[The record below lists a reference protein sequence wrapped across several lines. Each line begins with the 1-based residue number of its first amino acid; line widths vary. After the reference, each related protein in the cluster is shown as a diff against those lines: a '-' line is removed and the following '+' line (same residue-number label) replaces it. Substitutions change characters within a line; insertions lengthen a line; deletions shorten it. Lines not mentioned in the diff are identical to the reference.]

1 MSKKSGPPP
10 IVFILTFLALFIAG
24 YWFFLRQPAE
34 TPISPNNPTS
44 SSVNPN
50 EPSSSVPS
58 GSSTPDNS
66 GTSPPISFPFPTSV
80 SNGSTVKVDG
90 STSMVQLNKAFQEG
104 FQKQFPG
111 TTVITNAGGSAKGI
125 QDLLT
130 GQVDIAA
137 VSRDLTAQ
145 EQSQGLVA
153 VPVAMDA
160 IAIVVG
166 NDNPF
171 RTGLTTA
178 QVSSIFQGQVTN
190 WSDVGG
196 SGGSIHVINRPEGSG
211 TQKAF
216 LELVLKGASFGTGSN
231 FTTLERDAT
240 TPMLQ
245 ALKTNGIGY
254 ATYAQVANQ
263 RTVRTVAIDGL
274 TPEAQI
280 YPFKR
285 QLYYIYKNPPSSTV
299 QAFLGFATSPQ
310 GQQLIGTPR

>member
-10 IVFILTFLALFIAG
+10 IVFILTFLGLFGAG

-34 TPISPNNPTS
+34 VPVSPTNPTPNSPNAGVSSSPGSDNSATTPPPTS
-44 SSVNPN
+44 FAVPA
-50 EPSSSVPS
+50 SVPS
-58 GSSTPDNS
+58 GS
-66 GTSPPISFPFPTSV
+66 
-80 SNGSTVKVDG
+80 TVRVDG
-90 STSMVQLNKAFQEG
+90 STSMVQLNKTLQEG

-111 TTVITNAGGSAKGI
+111 TTVTTKAGGSAKGI
-125 QDLLT
+125 QDLLA

-145 EQSQGLVA
+145 EQDQGLIA
-153 VPVAMDA
+153 VPIALDA

-171 RTGLTTA
+171 RRGLTTD
-178 QVSSIFQGQVTN
+178 QVSGIFQGQIAD
-190 WSDVGG
+190 WSAVGG
-196 SGGSIHVINRPEGSG
+196 SSGPIRVVNRPEGSG

-216 LELVLKGASFGTGSN
+216 LELVLKGGSFGTGAN
-231 FTTLERDAT
+231 FTTLARDAT

-245 ALKTNGIGY
+245 ALKGNGIGY

-274 TPEAQI
+274 TPESQV

-285 QLYYIYKNPPSSTV
+285 KLFYVYKNPPSEAV
-299 QAFLGFATSPQ
+299 QAFLGFVTSPQ
-310 GQQLIGTPR
+310 GQQLLNVP

>member
-10 IVFILTFLALFIAG
+10 IVFILTFLGLFGIG
-24 YWFFLRQPAE
+24 YLFFFRQPAE
-34 TPISPNNPTS
+34 APVSSNNPAPP
-44 SSVNPN
+44 SVNSN
-50 EPSSSVPS
+50 APSSSVPPSSQPSPTAFTVPASVPS
-58 GSSTPDNS
+58 G
-66 GTSPPISFPFPTSV
+66 F
-80 SNGSTVKVDG
+80 TVRVDG
-90 STSMVQLNKAFQEG
+90 ATSMVQINKILQEG

-111 TTVITNAGGSAKGI
+111 TTVTTNAGGSAKGI
-125 QDLLT
+125 KDLLADR
-130 GQVDIAA
+130 VDIAA
-137 VSRDLTAQ
+137 VSRALTSQ
-145 EQSQGLVA
+145 EESQGLIA
-153 VPVAMDA
+153 VPIAMDA

-196 SGGSIHVINRPEGSG
+196 SGGSIHVVNRPEGSG

-216 LELVLKGASFGTGSN
+216 LELVLKGENFGTGSN

-245 ALKTNGIGY
+245 ALKANGIGY

-274 TPEAQI
+274 TPESQI

-299 QAFLGFATSPQ
+299 QAFLGFATSTQ
-310 GQQLIGTPR
+310 AQQLIGTPQ

>member
-1 MSKKSGPPP
+1 
-10 IVFILTFLALFIAG
+10 LLA
-24 YWFFLRQPAE
+24 
-34 TPISPNNPTS
+34 
-44 SSVNPN
+44 
-50 EPSSSVPS
+50 
-58 GSSTPDNS
+58 
-66 GTSPPISFPFPTSV
+66 
-80 SNGSTVKVDG
+80 
-90 STSMVQLNKAFQEG
+90 
-104 FQKQFPG
+104 
-111 TTVITNAGGSAKGI
+111 
-125 QDLLT
+125 

-178 QVSSIFQGQVTN
+178 QVSSIFQGQITN

-196 SGGSIHVINRPEGSG
+196 S
-211 TQKAF
+211 A
-216 LELVLKGASFGTGSN
+216 GSN

-299 QAFLGFATSPQ
+299 QAFLGFSTSVQ

>member
-34 TPISPNNPTS
+34 TPISPNNPTP

-50 EPSSSVPS
+50 APSSSFPS
-58 GSSTPDNS
+58 GSPSSPTPF
-66 GTSPPISFPFPTSV
+66 TVPASV
-80 SNGSTVKVDG
+80 PSGSTVKVDG

-125 QDLLT
+125 QDLLA

-178 QVSSIFQGQVTN
+178 QVSSIFQGQITN

-216 LELVLKGASFGTGSN
+216 LELVLKGESFGTGSN

-299 QAFLGFATSPQ
+299 QAFLGFSTSVQ

>member
-10 IVFILTFLALFIAG
+10 IVFILTFLGLFGAG
-24 YWFFLRQPAE
+24 YLFFLRQPAE
-34 TPISPNNPTS
+34 TPVSPNNQDP
-44 SSVNPN
+44 SSVNSN
-50 EPSSSVPS
+50 APSSSFPS
-58 GSSTPDNS
+58 GSPSSPTPF
-66 GTSPPISFPFPTSV
+66 TVPASV
-80 SNGSTVKVDG
+80 PSGSTVKVDG

-125 QDLLT
+125 KDLLA

-178 QVSSIFQGQVTN
+178 QVSSIFQGEITN

-196 SGGSIHVINRPEGSG
+196 SGGSIHVVNRPQGSG
-211 TQKAF
+211 TQTAF

-245 ALKTNGIGY
+245 ALKANGIGY

-285 QLYYIYKNPPSSTV
+285 PLYYIYKKPPSSTV
-299 QAFLGFATSPQ
+299 QAFLGFATSTQ

>member
-34 TPISPNNPTS
+34 TPISPNNPTP

-50 EPSSSVPS
+50 APSSSFPS
-58 GSSTPDNS
+58 GSPSSPTPF
-66 GTSPPISFPFPTSV
+66 TVPASV
-80 SNGSTVKVDG
+80 PSGSTVKVDG

-125 QDLLT
+125 QDLLA

-178 QVSSIFQGQVTN
+178 QVSSIFQGQITN

-216 LELVLKGASFGTGSN
+216 LELVLKGESFGTGSN